1 MEPLLEQFFEQIR
14 DKVLCIGQDSGLSWD
29 TIIREVT
36 ANGNRQSSGDAQKRF
51 HVTRLLDRA
60 RQDSTAGVAAEKR

>member
-1 MEPLLEQFFEQIR
+1 MEPLLAQFFEQIR

-29 TIIREVT
+29 TIILEVT
-36 ANGNRQSSGDAQKRF
+36 ADGNSHSSGDAQKRF

-60 RQDSTAGVAAEKR
+60 RKDSTAGVAAEKR